1 MSNRFDNLTIILSR
15 QKFDAARTACVFAV
29 SVSSLVLVGWAFDIE
44 PLKRIFPG
52 LVAMNPT
59 TAVSFMLLSISLW
72 LSRPENTGRS
82 TLSVTW
88 VCGGLVVMVGYL
100 KLGELLFGWTAGID
114 QWLFTDKL
122 TRDATGQPNRMAP
135 NTALNF
141 LLQGCALLLLHVKTR
156 RGFYLAQVFVGVSI
170 FTSLLPV
177 IGYIYGM
184 KPFYG
189 IGSFIPMALHTA
201 VTFLALSIG
210 ILFVRP
216 GAGLTR
222 TIFDQ
227 GVSGIMVRRLLPSV
241 IILPVILGWLRL
253 QGQRLGFYDN
263 ELGVALTVVLHIV
276 ILTMLIWWNS
286 FLLLGMDAQ
295 RKQVEQQLQDLTLT
309 DDLTELRNRRGF
321 LFLADQELKLIRQ
334 RHLGTHLWLIYADMD
349 GLKQINDT
357 LGHEAGSQA
366 IVQASEILKQSF
378 RESDILARLGGDEF
392 AVLSIGSDPEG
403 GNIMLARLHENFRTF
418 NIQGNL
424 PYPLAMSAGVVRVD
438 PEQAVSIETVINEAD
453 QAMYEHKRSKKR
465 QTGLNPSLNN
475 RLA

>member
-1 MSNRFDNLTIILSR
+1 MSNRLDNLTIILSR
-15 QKFDAARTACVFAV
+15 RKIDAASTACVFAV
-29 SVSSLVLVGWAFDIE
+29 SVSTLALVGWALDIE

-52 LVAMNPT
+52 MVAMNPT

-72 LSRPENTGRS
+72 LSRPEKTNRRTMR
-82 TLSVTW
+82 LTW
-88 VCGGLVVMVGYL
+88 VCGGLVVLVGYL

-122 TRDATGQPNRMAP
+122 ASDPSGQPNRMAP

-156 RGFYLAQVFVGVSI
+156 RGSYLAQMFVGVSI
-170 FTSLLPV
+170 FASLLPV

-189 IGSFIPMALHTA
+189 VGSFIPMALHTA

-210 ILFVRP
+210 IMFVRP
-216 GAGLTR
+216 GSGLTK
-222 TIFDQ
+222 TIFDE
-227 GVSGIMVRRLLPSV
+227 GVSGIMVRRLLPAV
-241 IILPVILGWLRL
+241 IILPIILGWLRL

-263 ELGVALTVVLHIV
+263 EFGVALTVMLHIV

-286 FLLLGMDAQ
+286 FLLLGIDAR
-295 RKQVEQQLQDLTLT
+295 RKQAEKQLQDLTLT
-309 DDLTELRNRRGF
+309 DDLTVLRNRRGF
-321 LFLADQELKLIRQ
+321 LLLADQELKLIRQ
-334 RHLGTHLWLIYADMD
+334 RHLGMHLWLIYADMD

-366 IVQASEILKQSF
+366 IVQVSKILKESF

-403 GNIMLARLHENFRTF
+403 GNIMLARLQENLRAF
-418 NIQGNL
+418 NVQGKL
-424 PYPLAMSAGVVRVD
+424 PYPLAVSAGIVRID
-438 PEQAVSIETVINEAD
+438 PEQAASIETVINEAD
-453 QAMYEHKRSKKR
+453 QAMYEHKRNKKM
-465 QTGLNPSLNN
+465 QMGLNPSLNN